1 MPKFSANLSFL
12 YPELAF
18 PDRFAA
24 AADDGFAAVEY
35 VGPYDQPAAMV
46 AGWLSRHGLQQA
58 LFNTPAGNWAAGERG
73 IACLPERVDE
83 FRAGVRQAAL
93 YAAELGCSQI
103 NVLAG
108 IVGKAH
114 DPALVEKTFVDN
126 LKYAADLMEG
136 RGVRLLIEPINQI
149 DIPGFYLSGL
159 PQAGRVLAGV
169 GSANLFIQFDFYH
182 VQIMHGDLMRN
193 FQRIQPQI
201 AHVQIADNPGRNEPG
216 TGEIAYAHV
225 LKGLDQAGYA
235 GWVGCE
241 YKPSTGFGAARDWM
255 SRMLSPQSSEAEA
268 AMR

>member
-1 MPKFSANLSFL
+1 MPRFSANLSFL

-24 AADDGFAAVEY
+24 AAADGFAAVEY
-35 VGPYDQPAAMV
+35 VGPYDQPAATV
-46 AGWLSRHGLQQA
+46 AGWLSQHRLQQA
-58 LFNTPAGNWAAGERG
+58 LFNTPAGDWAAGERG
-73 IACLPERVDE
+73 IACLPERVEE
-83 FRAGVRQAAL
+83 FRTGLQRAAL
-93 YAAELGCSQI
+93 YATELGCPQV

-126 LKYAADLMEG
+126 LKYAADLMEA

-159 PQAGRVLAGV
+159 PQTERVLAAV
-169 GSANLFIQFDFYH
+169 ASPNLFIQFDFYH

-193 FQRIQPQI
+193 FRRLQPRI

-216 TGEIAYAHV
+216 TGEISYAHV
-225 LKGLDQAGYA
+225 LNGLDQAGYS

-241 YKPSTGFGAARDWM
+241 YRPSTGAGAARDWM
-255 SRMLSPQSSEAEA
+255 DRIIPQSSEAEA